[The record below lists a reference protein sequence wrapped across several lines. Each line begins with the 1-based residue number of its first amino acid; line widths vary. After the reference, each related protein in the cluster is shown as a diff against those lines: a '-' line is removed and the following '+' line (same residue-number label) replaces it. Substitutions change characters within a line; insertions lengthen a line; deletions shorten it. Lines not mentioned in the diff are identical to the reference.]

1 MITPTEL
8 MYTKNDE
15 WVRIE
20 ANTATIGVTDYAQDQ
35 LSDIVYVEILVVEDE
50 KVNKGDSC
58 ASIESVKAA
67 ADVYVPVSGK
77 IIAVNEDLEDTPE
90 LINSDP
96 FGSAWMV
103 KIEMSDP
110 SELDELIN
118 SEGYLKLI
126 EEKE

>member
-1 MITPTEL
+1 MNIPDELFYTE
-8 MYTKNDE
+8 NDE
-15 WVRIE
+15 WVRVD

-35 LSDIVYVEILVVEDE
+35 LSDIVYVEILVGEDE
-50 KVNKGDSC
+50 QVNKGDSC

-77 IIAVNEDLEDTPE
+77 ITAVNEDLADTPE

-96 FGSAWMV
+96 YGSAWMV
-103 KIEMSDP
+103 KIEFSDP
-110 SELDELIN
+110 AELDELLN
-118 SEGYLKLI
+118 HEGYLKLI

>member
-1 MITPTEL
+1 MNIPTDL
-8 MYTKNDE
+8 KYTKNDE
-15 WVRIE
+15 WVRVE

-35 LSDIVYVEILVVEDE
+35 LSDIVYVEILVSEDE
-50 KVNKGDSC
+50 EVSKGDSC

-77 IIAVNEDLEDTPE
+77 ITAVNEDLADTPE

-96 FGSAWMV
+96 YGGAWMV
-103 KIEMSDP
+103 KIEISDP
-110 SELDELIN
+110 SELEELIN
-118 SEGYLKLI
+118 SEGYLKLL